1 MYLFLFV
8 QVVEEMQGEREDEL
22 LSRADSLAMQL
33 ASLHYQKAERRT
45 RVLETSRAVLA
56 LQGLLMEELRE
67 RKSLKRQDMAHI
79 IQSRCLVGGDSL
91 VNSVSCFM
99 FLLRTL
105 NTTSPLTP
113 TTGPRRGRRADTE
126 GEDRVG
132 RPFKVSVYG

>member
-8 QVVEEMQGEREDEL
+8 QVVEEMQREREDEL
-22 LSRADSLAMQL
+22 LSRADSLATQL

-79 IQSRCLVGGDSL
+79 IQSHCLVGGDSL
-91 VNSVSCFM
+91 VSPVSCFV
-99 FLLRTL
+99 FLLMTL

-113 TTGPRRGRRADTE
+113 TTGPRRGRRADRE
-126 GEDRVG
+126 GENRVG
-132 RPFKVSVYG
+132 RPFEVSV

>member
-1 MYLFLFV
+1 MYLFSFV
-8 QVVEEMQGEREDEL
+8 QVVEEMQREREDEL

-79 IQSRCLVGGDSL
+79 IQSHCLVGGDSL
-91 VNSVSCFM
+91 VGPVSCFF

-105 NTTSPLTP
+105 NTSSPVTP
-113 TTGPRRGRRADTE
+113 TTGPRRGRRADSE
-126 GEDRVG
+126 GEDRGG
-132 RPFKVSVYG
+132 RPFKVSV

>member
-8 QVVEEMQGEREDEL
+8 QVVEEMQREREDEL

-45 RVLETSRAVLA
+45 RVLETSRAILA
-56 LQGLLMEELRE
+56 LQALLMEELRE

-79 IQSRCLVGGDSL
+79 IQGHCLVGGDSL
-91 VNSVSCFM
+91 VRPISCFL

-105 NTTSPLTP
+105 NAISPLNP
-113 TTGPRRGRRADTE
+113 TTGPRRGRRADSE

-132 RPFKVSVYG
+132 RPFKVSV